1 VTKLKK
7 KSLFV
12 SMVAIFA
19 SLNVV
24 LDSFVGVPQLVDGV
38 WYSWIFVIEPLNGIV
53 LGPYAGFL
61 STLIGVMIGHFVYF
75 RGIHEFL
82 FTIGAPVGAMVS
94 GLLFKGRWKTVFVY
108 YIGLFAAYFLTPI
121 AWQLPVWGMWN
132 IYCACAVL
140 CITALMTTKK
150 KMENRDTK
158 KLSYT
163 LPISAFIGLEADILL
178 RIFLFIP
185 CRTYQSIYGFKV
197 EYVQLIWVA
206 GAVITPIQVV
216 ISVLATLTLGIPLI
230 KALKKTKF
238 FSPGQ

>member
-1 VTKLKK
+1 VRKVKK
-7 KSLFV
+7 RSLFV
-12 SMVAIFA
+12 SVVAIFT

-24 LDSFVGVPQLVDGV
+24 LDSFVGMPQLVEGV

-61 STLIGVMIGHFVYF
+61 STLIGVMIGHFIYF
-75 RGIHEFL
+75 RGIDEFL

-108 YIGLFAAYFLTPI
+108 YVVLFAAYFLTPI
-121 AWQLPVWGMWN
+121 AWQLPIWGMWN
-132 IYCACAVL
+132 TYCAYGAL
-140 CITALMTTKK
+140 CIIALIITKK
-150 KMENRDTK
+150 RVEKPETR

-163 LPISAFIGLEADILL
+163 LPTSAFIGLEADILL

-185 CRTYQSIYGFKV
+185 CRTYQFIYGFNV
-197 EYVQLIWVA
+197 ETVQLIWIG

-216 ISVLATLTLGIPLI
+216 ISVLATLTLGVPLI
-230 KALKKTKF
+230 KALNKTRLF
-238 FSPGQ
+238 P

>member
-7 KSLFV
+7 NSLFI
-12 SMVAIFA
+12 SMIAIFA

-61 STLIGVMIGHFVYF
+61 STVIGVMIGHFIYF
-75 RGIHEFL
+75 RGIQEFL

-108 YIGLFAAYFLTPI
+108 YMVLFAAYFLTPI

-132 IYCACAVL
+132 TYCACAVL

-150 KMENRDTK
+150 KMENRDTR

-163 LPISAFIGLEADILL
+163 LPISAFIGLEADILF

-185 CRTYQSIYGFKV
+185 CRTYQSIYGFNV
-197 EYVQLIWVA
+197 ETVQLIWVA

-238 FSPGQ
+238 FNPGQ